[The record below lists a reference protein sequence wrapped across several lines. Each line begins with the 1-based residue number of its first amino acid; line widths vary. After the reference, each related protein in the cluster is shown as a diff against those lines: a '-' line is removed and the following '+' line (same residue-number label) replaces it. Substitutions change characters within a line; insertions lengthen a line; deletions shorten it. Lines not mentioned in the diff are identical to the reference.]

1 MYRIYWDSKIAAN
14 PAQWVSSCDSD
25 WPHSP
30 EEERSGIGGYEILG
44 ENLSYCAGTGCSE
57 LPEVMDESGL
67 GDGDG
72 SFDPDQLLPMLDDVR
87 SGRADAALG
96 RRRPVDRRVWPWH
109 ARLGNNLIVWWL
121 RRRLGMAAHDIAPMR
136 VLDRRALLELD
147 VRDRHAV
154 NAAVEAMKL
163 GAFDYIV
170 KPFEADILVLR
181 LQNILK
187 RTSKIIDQSNHQSKS
202 ESNYNI
208 GRYVFDAQNYQLKLD
223 NDIQRLTEKEAQ
235 LIEYFFNNKNQM
247 IKRDDL
253 LTAVWGSDDFFS
265 GRSMDVFISRL
276 RKYFKNDSN
285 IKIESARGVG
295 LTFKIEA

>member
-1 MYRIYWDSKIAAN
+1 MDKIRVLLAEDDFDFGSILKQYLEIHNFEVTWAN
-14 PAQWVSSCDSD
+14 DGKEALGIFKTETENHFNICVFDVMMPKMDGFSLAEKVIEI
-25 WPHSP
+25 SP
-30 EEERSGIGGYEILG
+30 ETPFVFLTAKKMKEDRIK
-44 ENLSYCAGTGCSE
+44 
-57 LPEVMDESGL
+57 GL
-67 GDGDG
+67 
-72 SFDPDQLLPMLDDVR
+72 
-87 SGRADAALG
+87 
-96 RRRPVDRRVWPWH
+96 
-109 ARLGNNLIVWWL
+109 
-121 RRRLGMAAHDIAPMR
+121 
-136 VLDRRALLELD
+136 
-147 VRDRHAV
+147 
-154 NAAVEAMKL
+154 KL
-163 GAFDYIV
+163 GADDYIV